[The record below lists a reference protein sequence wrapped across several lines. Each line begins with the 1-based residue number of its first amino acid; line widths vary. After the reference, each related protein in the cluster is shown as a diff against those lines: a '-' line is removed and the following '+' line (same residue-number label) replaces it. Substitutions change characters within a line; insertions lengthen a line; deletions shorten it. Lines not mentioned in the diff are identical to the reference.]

1 MSVEMA
7 QGAARL
13 LVMLLSSSLGMVLA
27 QAAAA
32 DSAQALPL
40 PAFPPSSAAGP
51 QEQRLLLEVHINGY
65 ATGKI
70 AEFIQ
75 RGAMLWTRPGELRDI
90 GLRLPESVAAGG
102 ESLLPLSALPGLDWR
117 LVEATQ
123 TLELTAPAERLE
135 TTLLAVM
142 SASGTDVP
150 YQSGSGAVL
159 DYDLVGFSS
168 ADESSTSGLFDLR
181 AFSPWGVASSGFL
194 AHFGDDARAWQQRT
208 VRLDTVLVHSDPQTL
223 RRYRLGDFISGGL
236 AWSRPV
242 RLGGARIS
250 SDFSMRPDLITFPVP
265 TLGGAATVPSTV
277 DVLVNGQRVM
287 SRDVPPGPFEV
298 PQLPVVTGA
307 GTITLNVTDALGR
320 QTTQTL
326 PFYASTQLLAPGLQT
341 YSLEAGALRRNWGS
355 VSNDYGAAAASA
367 SYRRGLSRRLTAEA
381 HAESAAGLGLLGA
394 GLVTNLADLATLN
407 FAAVGST
414 GGGHSGAQ
422 LTAGL
427 QHLGRMFS
435 FSTQASFAGRK
446 FSDLG
451 TIDGDP
457 VPWRQIYA
465 SVGLSLGGVGSF
477 GIAYA
482 GIDRDG
488 RVQPRA
494 YVPSP
499 GVGLPIG
506 YGPQPGQHQRLLNAS
521 YSVQL
526 PGNASLYAT
535 AYKDFAQDGDSGV
548 MIGVTLPLG
557 NRGTSASASV
567 NRSGSETSSQLQ
579 AMKSA
584 NTVGDWGYNLY
595 HANSPDTHH
604 TGELSYKSPW
614 LFGSIGVD
622 QMHRQ
627 TSWRAQARGSLV
639 TAGGRLFASNIIN
652 DSFAVVDTEGTPDI
666 RVRYENRDMG
676 RTDGNGLL
684 LVPELRS
691 FEINQLS
698 IEPTD
703 VPPDA
708 SITITHQKVRP
719 MDRSGVVVKFPIHAA
734 HSALLRLV
742 DGRGQPLP
750 LGSTLTLEASGA
762 VLPVGYDGEAYA
774 DDLQAHNVGRV
785 EFPDG
790 RRCVVQFDYQPVSGD
805 IPIIGPLTCR
815 KEE

>member
-1 MSVEMA
+1 MA
-7 QGAARL
+7 QTAARL
-13 LVMLLSSSLGMVLA
+13 FAVLLLSSLSAASGQAVAAGRATGPLPALA
-27 QAAAA
+27 QADAPATM
-32 DSAQALPL
+32 AQEP
-40 PAFPPSSAAGP
+40 
-51 QEQRLLLEVHINGY
+51 RLLLEVRINGY
-65 ATGKI
+65 PTGKI
-70 AEFIQ
+70 AEFVQ
-75 RGAMLWTRPGELRDI
+75 RGDMLWARPGELRDI
-90 GLRLPESVAAGG
+90 GLRLPDGADSG
-102 ESLLPLSALPGLDWR
+102 EALLPLSALPGLDWR

-123 TLELTAPAERLE
+123 TLELAAPIERLQP
-135 TTLLAVM
+135 TLIAAM
-142 SASGTDVP
+142 SSSGEDVP
-150 YQSGSGAVL
+150 YQSGSGAVF
-159 DYDLVGFSS
+159 DYDLVGTSS
-168 ADESSTSGLFDLR
+168 EGEHSASGLFDLR

-194 AHFGDDARAWQQRT
+194 THFGGDTLAWQQRT
-208 VRLDTVLVHSDPQTL
+208 VRLDTVLTHADPQTL
-223 RRYRLGDFISGGL
+223 RRYRLGDFVSGGL

-242 RLGGARIS
+242 RLGGVRVS
-250 SDFSMRPDLITFPVP
+250 SDFSMRPDLITFPLP
-265 TLGGAATVPSTV
+265 RLGGTATLPSTV

-326 PFYASTQLLAPGLQT
+326 PFYASSQLLAPGLQT

-355 VSNDYGAAAASA
+355 VSNDYGTTVASA
-367 SYRRGLSRRLTAEA
+367 SYRRGLSPRLTAEA
-381 HAESAAGLGLLGA
+381 HAEAASSLGLFGA
-394 GLVTNLADLATLN
+394 GVVANLADLAVAN
-407 FAAVGST
+407 FAAAGST
-414 GGGHSGAQ
+414 GGGRRGLQ
-422 LTAGL
+422 INAGL
-427 QHLGRMFS
+427 QHLGRVFS
-435 FSTQASFAGRK
+435 VSTQASFAGRQ
-446 FSDLG
+446 FSDIG
-451 TIDGDP
+451 AIDGDP

-465 SVGLSLGGVGSF
+465 STGLALGAAGSF

-482 GIDRDG
+482 GIDRQSRPLRQWYAASAGSAAPLWYDYG
-488 RVQPRA
+488 TRA
-494 YVPSP
+494 
-499 GVGLPIG
+499 GER
-506 YGPQPGQHQRLLNAS
+506 QRMLTAS

-526 PGNASLYAT
+526 AGRASLYAT
-535 AYKDFAQDGDSGV
+535 AYKDFAPDGGSGV
-548 MIGVTLPLG
+548 MIGVALPLG
-557 NRGTSASASV
+557 SRGGSASASV
-567 NRSGSETSSQLQ
+567 NRSGGDTSFQLQ

-584 NTVGDWGYNLY
+584 DTVGDWGYRLY
-595 HANSPDTHH
+595 HAGGPYTQD

-622 QMHRQ
+622 QMRQQ
-627 TSWRAQARGSLV
+627 TSWRAQARGALV
-639 TAGGRLFASNIIN
+639 AAGGSLFASNIIN
-652 DSFAVVDTEGTPDI
+652 DSFAVVDTEGAPGI

-676 RTDGNGLL
+676 RTDGAGRL

-708 SITITHQKVRP
+708 SIALTHQKVRP
-719 MDRSGVVVKFPIHAA
+719 MDRSGVVVKFPIRTA

-785 EFPDG
+785 KFPDG
-790 RRCVVQFDYQPVSGD
+790 RRCVVQFDYQPVPGD